1 MDRNELL
8 AKNRWK
14 VRYSYTC
21 TCDPTCYYEKDGRH
35 TTTTF
40 LNGGEQDQGT
50 EAVADHLAQFH
61 KQEGVKVEE
70 VWQET
75 DAERD
80 ARIAARQREAADEA
94 RGIWWGMGGAN

>member
-1 MDRNELL
+1 MNRNELL

-14 VRYSYTC
+14 VTYSYTC
-21 TCDPTCYYEKDGRH
+21 TCDPTCYYAKDGRH
-35 TTTTF
+35 TTTTY
-40 LNGGEQDQGT
+40 LNHGEQDQGT
-50 EAVADHLAQFH
+50 EAVAAHLARFH
-61 KQEGVKVEE
+61 KAEGVKVEK

-80 ARIAARQREAADEA
+80 ARIAARKREEADEA